1 MSNKANK
8 VRSTTITGCARCG
21 QTHQN
26 IEVREF
32 TEPADKYTHFAICPS
47 TNEPILIY
55 MTETRQ
61 K

>member
-1 MSNKANK
+1 MSNK
-8 VRSTTITGCARCG
+8 VRITTIKGCARCG

-26 IEVREF
+26 IEIREF
-32 TEPADKYTHFAICPS
+32 SYWAGEYTHFAICPS